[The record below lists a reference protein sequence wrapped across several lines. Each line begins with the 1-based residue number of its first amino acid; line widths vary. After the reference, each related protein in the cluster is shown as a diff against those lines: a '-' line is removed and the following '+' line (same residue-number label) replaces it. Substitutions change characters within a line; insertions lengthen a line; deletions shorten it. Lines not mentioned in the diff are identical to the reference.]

1 MTLNCIILAREKSK
15 RLKNKNLLSFNN
27 KPLIYWTLK
36 NAFESKIFEKIL
48 ISSDWKKLLNYSKS
62 KFTNLIVDK
71 RSKKLSTSK
80 ITSEA
85 VIKYLLRKYKL
96 KNGYTVL
103 LQPTSPLR
111 KTNYIKKMI
120 NILKKNNLKTLHSV
134 STVVNKTLVNK
145 ENNIFNLSKKNSR
158 KKIFLNGSIYIF
170 KNNYFLQ
177 KNIIRENPGNYFF
190 HEKKYSLDLD
200 SVDDLKKFK
209 IKYFYNKK
217 NELIVDSKKK

>member
-1 MTLNCIILAREKSK
+1 MTINCIILAREKSK

-36 NAFESKIFEKIL
+36 NAFKSKIFKKIL
-48 ISSDWKKLLNYSKS
+48 ISSDWIKLLNYSKS
-62 KFTNLIVDK
+62 KFTSLIVDK
-71 RSKKLSTSK
+71 RSKKLSTST

-96 KNGYTVL
+96 KDGYTVL

-120 NILKKNNLKTLHSV
+120 KILKKNNLKTLHSV
-134 STVVNKTLVNK
+134 STVVNKTLINK
-145 ENNIFNLSKKNSR
+145 DSNIFNLSKKNSR
-158 KKIFLNGSIYIF
+158 KNFFLNGSIYIF

-177 KNIIRENPGNYFF
+177 KNTIRENPGNYFF
-190 HEKKYSLDLD
+190 NEKEHSLDLD

-209 IKYFYNKK
+209 IKYYYNK
-217 NELIVDSKKK
+217 NSELIANSKIK